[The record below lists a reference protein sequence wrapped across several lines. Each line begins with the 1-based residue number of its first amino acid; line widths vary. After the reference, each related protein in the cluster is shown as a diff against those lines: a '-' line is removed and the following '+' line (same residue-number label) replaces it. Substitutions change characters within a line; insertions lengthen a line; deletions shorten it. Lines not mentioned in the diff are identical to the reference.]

1 MRKYFDLKHCS
12 ALLAVRMRGYEAECE
27 GRQWRIFKWNPV
39 AGEIRPGL
47 IHLLLTEHNGQTGRR
62 AGTHYHHWAP
72 IGRAGLSWPGSV
84 QGGLGELLLQ
94 NCNQRQ
100 SNRTLRPPQSPL
112 STVQLREQINS
123 HTLKTS
129 PPVNNFQGR
138 QKPSQGLSRFCAS
151 TSIIMYKYSSSS
163 LAGFLSILVRSG
175 IESLCLWIE
184 KNVAELPASLRS
196 PIIMYCLDW
205 FVFSLSQPTLS

>member
-1 MRKYFDLKHCS
+1 MKFGHQPSTQLSTSLWLWKLMDWWIVSSCS
-12 ALLAVRMRGYEAECE
+12 YSSMLHVIPCCWQLAIV
-27 GRQWRIFKWNPV
+27 
-39 AGEIRPGL
+39 
-47 IHLLLTEHNGQTGRR
+47 T
-62 AGTHYHHWAP
+62 
-72 IGRAGLSWPGSV
+72 WPE
-84 QGGLGELLLQ
+84 QQ
-94 NCNQRQ
+94 QRWCHQ
-100 SNRTLRPPQSPL
+100 LVPL
-112 STVQLREQINS
+112 STLQLREQINS

-184 KNVAELPASLRS
+184 KNVAELPASLR
-196 PIIMYCLDW
+196 
-205 FVFSLSQPTLS
+205 